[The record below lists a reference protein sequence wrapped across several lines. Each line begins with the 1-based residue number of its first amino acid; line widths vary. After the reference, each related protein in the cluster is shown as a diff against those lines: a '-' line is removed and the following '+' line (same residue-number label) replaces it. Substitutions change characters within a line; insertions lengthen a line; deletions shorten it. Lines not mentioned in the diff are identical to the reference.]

1 MSMQPNNQTIKVL
14 ELRNYLLKPD
24 MADTFS
30 AYFDTHFVKPMT
42 ELGGYTIGQ
51 FKINAVNNRF
61 VWLRG
66 FTGMDTRVKFLND
79 FYIKSPVWKEFG
91 PGANDMM
98 INSDNVY
105 LLRPLNEAGS
115 SKEQSAGINSSVLK
129 TERGIVVVDFFICNS
144 TLDQVIDLFSSSYV
158 PFLKSLEIHDTTLWV
173 SEMSENDFPR
183 LPVFQDKNLL
193 LSITTYQ
200 DENEYQIKQ
209 SQINAMPAGLK
220 YSMQALITIQNSLV
234 LYPTHQS

>member
-1 MSMQPNNQTIKVL
+1 MQPNNQTIKVL

-30 AYFDTHFVKPMT
+30 AYFDTHFVKPMA
-42 ELGGYTIGQ
+42 ELSGYTLGQ
-51 FKINAVNNRF
+51 FKINAVNDRF

-66 FTGMDTRVKFLND
+66 FSNMETRVKFLND

-115 SKEQSAGINSSVLK
+115 SAGIDSSVLK
-129 TERGIVVVDFFICNS
+129 TDKGIVAVDFYICNS
-144 TLDQVIDLFSSSYV
+144 TLDQVIDLFNSTYV
-158 PFLKSLEIHDTTLWV
+158 PFLKSLDIDITLWV
-173 SEMSENDFPR
+173 SEMAENDFPR

-193 LSITTYQ
+193 LSISTYQ
-200 DENEYQIKQ
+200 DENEYELKQ

-220 YSMQALITIQNSLV
+220 YSMRALITTQNSLI
-234 LYPTHQS
+234 LYPTHQV